1 MPKSIV
7 EQAEVV
13 AGPVMGGALLAHTMA
28 GLLDSRQHLSRPR
41 TLFAP
46 FSVDAECG
54 QTLSRFYQQQVRG
67 RKVLLVDDVLNT
79 GQTFARC
86 AELVRA
92 GGGTVH
98 RHRRDL
104 RPHGSDRE
112 TGRAELPARRIQGTG
127 ELRHRF
133 VPAVSVRNPDQ
144 LVLDDAMLVL
154 LALARVRCSSCSD
167 RRMRGSSAGRFSHRF
182 PISTRWIVGGAVA
195 VAALVAIVSAVGRL
209 RRRGHSSQSAT
220 DRGSAQAL
228 GLRYALMALAV
239 TMSAIYALVVRSGNP
254 DVDVVEAFHFVEY
267 GIVAYLF
274 YRAWR
279 SRPDLSGVVFAAC
292 AGLAVGVADEW
303 VQWFVPGR
311 VGEMHDVALNA
322 VAVGCGLLFS
332 MAVHPPASVRVPP
345 AARSRLA
352 LGAALSGLIVA
363 IAGFVDRVHLG
374 YEVND
379 GQVGIFRSQY
389 DARTLAAAA
398 ARSACPLEC
407 VAATGRG
414 LQARGSLLE
423 RGAVA
428 RSAAESRRHGR
439 RPVDGV
445 E

>member
-1 MPKSIV
+1 MLIV
-7 EQAEVV
+7 FGSPY
-13 AGPVMGGALLAHTMA
+13 AGQLRG
-28 GLLDSRQHLSRPR
+28 
-41 TLFAP
+41 TLQSSF
-46 FSVDAECG
+46 
-54 QTLSRFYQQQVRG
+54 
-67 RKVLLVDDVLNT
+67 
-79 GQTFARC
+79 
-86 AELVRA
+86 
-92 GGGTVH
+92 
-98 RHRRDL
+98 
-104 RPHGSDRE
+104 
-112 TGRAELPARRIQGTG
+112 
-127 ELRHRF
+127 
-133 VPAVSVRNPDQ
+133 PDQ
-144 LVLDDAMLVL
+144 Y
-154 LALARVRCSSCSD
+154 
-167 RRMRGSSAGRFSHRF
+167 
-182 PISTRWIVGGAVA
+182 RWIVGGVVA

-228 GLRYALMALAV
+228 GLRYALIALAV
-239 TMSAIYALVVRSGNP
+239 TISAIYALAVRSGNP
-254 DVDVVEAFHFVEY
+254 DVDVVEALHFVEY

-332 MAVHPPASVRVPP
+332 MAVHPPASLRVPP

-352 LGAALSGLIVA
+352 LGAALSGLMVA

-398 ARSACPLEC
+398 ANRPARWNASPPPVGGFRREDHYLSEGLWHVQRRNLAVTAGDPWTAWNENAILERFYAPVLDRGARWPAEQRSGIEQS
-407 VAATGRG
+407 VRG
-414 LQARGSLLE
+414 SARGSYVSDAAPYPIYLVRRSTFWLATVLI
-423 RGAVA
+423 GAVILWLF
-428 RSAAESRRHGR
+428 RLRQGYGGTGR
-439 RPVDGV
+439 LRA
-445 E
+445 